1 MKRFII
7 LIAIPMMLLS
17 LSVSGLFYVKTQ
29 ETKELEE
36 QEQISQL
43 IAEEYLINMAQKEE
57 QKQEEATI
65 PSDQIESMPS
75 DLDYDDNYIYKN
87 LPESNAWGY
96 VDSVLEIP
104 ALELRQTVFSG
115 TPRQIEHDL
124 SCWLTVTGRSDY
136 ILGATHYCIYAHNP
150 TNKTVRISYAQELL
164 KADDYIL
171 LTQNNNVFFYRVT
184 GVFSE
189 WRQKCSDIY
198 VNNMTIDS
206 TMLYIFTCG
215 RGEWQYKN
223 VVIEAKLVDTY
234 NVTDWMTNK
243 DSYIA
248 AYKEKLNPTVTEK
261 PKENMIMSLESKN
274 ERINV
279 SLTTANYQ
287 TVTDC
292 SIGVFDADG
301 YLVELEGN
309 PFRYDG
315 GILTLPKLP
324 NGKYCIGV
332 YENNSEYLNPQ
343 EYSVEIDTKQYIKNI
358 ETIDDEVES
367 TEQQDKMIMTISFAV
382 TIVSAIVCC
391 TCLTAHIVSNFKKKD
406 S

>member
-7 LIAIPMMLLS
+7 LIMIPMLLLS
-17 LSVSGLFYVKTQ
+17 ASVFGLFYVKTQ
-29 ETKELEE
+29 ETKEMEE
-36 QEQISQL
+36 QEKISQL
-43 IAEEYLINMAQKEE
+43 IAEEYLINVAQKEE
-57 QKQEEATI
+57 PKVEETA
-65 PSDQIESMPS
+65 PSEPIESMPS

-115 TPRQIEHDL
+115 TPQQIEHDL

-150 TNKTVRISYAQELL
+150 TNKTVRISYAQEKL
-164 KADDYIL
+164 KPDDYIL
-171 LTQNNNVFFYRVT
+171 LTQKGNVFFYRVNN
-184 GVFSE
+184 VFSE

-198 VNNMTIDS
+198 VNNMEIDS

-234 NVTDWMTNK
+234 SVTDWMENK
-243 DSYIA
+243 DKYITE
-248 AYKEKLNPTVTEK
+248 YKNMLNPVEVVK
-261 PKENMIMSLESKN
+261 PKEKMVLSLESKN

-279 SLTTANYQ
+279 SLTTNNFQ
-287 TVTDC
+287 TVNNC
-292 SIGVFDADG
+292 SIGVFDEDG
-301 YLVELEGN
+301 YLVKIDGN
-309 PFRYDG
+309 PFKYDG
-315 GILTLPKLP
+315 GLLTLPKLP

-332 YENNSEYLNPQ
+332 YENHSEYLNPQ

-358 ETIDDEVES
+358 ETVDEEAEAS
-367 TEQQDKMIMTISFAV
+367 KEQDVLIMNIAMIV
-382 TIVSAIVCC
+382 TMCSLTVVCG
-391 TCLTAHIVSNFKKKD
+391 CLGYHIATKFKKRN